1 MAGQTLQEAWRE
13 IERLR
18 SDLAR
23 LKVSAGRGLRNHHGS
38 FTCPASTGEYVVTGV
53 GFQPTMLMTFATVAN
68 SANSIHNGWGM
79 ACESED
85 GLMQYAMG
93 IRGTEAGPQ
102 MERIRAGSRCV
113 ILPSSTGSETM
124 GLALTSF
131 DPDGFTV
138 DVAVSNTAVDVIW
151 MVAG

>member
-1 MAGQTLQEAWRE
+1 MAGTLQEAWRE

-18 SDLAR
+18 TDLNR
-23 LKVSAGRGLRNHHGS
+23 LRVVEGRGLRNHHGV

-53 GFQPTMLMTFATVAN
+53 GFLPSMMMTFVSAAN
-68 SANSIHNGWGM
+68 DADSIHNGWGM

-93 IRGTEAGPQ
+93 IRGTETGPTMARVRAQ
-102 MERIRAGSRCV
+102 TRIAH
-113 ILPSSTGSETM
+113 LPNASAAETL
-124 GLALTSF
+124 GIALTQF
-131 DPDGFTV
+131 DPDGFTLNV
-138 DVAVSNTAVDVIW
+138 VVANTAYDVCW